1 MWPQQTEK
9 TIIYDV
15 AEKMP
20 SLYTWVLVHVA
31 DFTGANP
38 WLVGFLRDDGRW
50 YLNLCESVVNSKRI
64 SHWTSLPDISPEQ
77 KQRKQEHLAS
87 IERVMQHRHQ

>member
-20 SLYTWVLVHVA
+20 EPYTWVLVHRS
-31 DFTGANP
+31 DFINGNP

-50 YLNLCESVVNSKRI
+50 FLNLNESVISPRLV

-77 KQRKQEHLAS
+77 KQRKREDLAS
-87 IERVMQHRHQ
+87 IERVMQRRHQ